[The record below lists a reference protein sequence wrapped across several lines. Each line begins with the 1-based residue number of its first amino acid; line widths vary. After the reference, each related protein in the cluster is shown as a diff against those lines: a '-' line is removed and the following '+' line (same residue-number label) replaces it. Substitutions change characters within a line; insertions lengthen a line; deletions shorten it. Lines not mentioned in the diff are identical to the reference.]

1 MTDYT
6 LYLPA
11 SYQSGFVTVSGAI
24 WTRIGTNPGSTIA
37 ELAVALGYTE
47 AVITQAL
54 DTLETQRILVRRYN
68 ASGVPQ
74 FWKSSQYETLLTTK
88 IASARTW
95 ISNNCGN
102 SASQMATDLS
112 VAYGIATGLAE
123 ALVAEGS
130 CKILYG

>member
-37 ELAVALGYTE
+37 ELATALGYSE
-47 AVITQAL
+47 AITTQAL
-54 DTLETQRILVRRYN
+54 DTIEAQRIVVRRYN
-68 ASGVPQ
+68 ASG
-74 FWKSSQYETLLTTK
+74 
-88 IASARTW
+88 
-95 ISNNCGN
+95 N
-102 SASQMATDLS
+102 SGQDVSKLATDLS

-123 ALVAEGS
+123 ALVAEGC
-130 CKILYG
+130 CKILYS